1 MTIVQRH
8 EHAALGL
15 DGSILIG
22 TSKRARGELGVID
35 HVDPSTGRSQGQE
48 AVAGTRD
55 VEEAVDVG
63 RAASPEWSGWNPTKR
78 RRALFRLSELITANS
93 DELSVLGA
101 LEAGIPVSLG
111 TGLCTEWL
119 EHSAGWAD
127 RLEGSVI
134 PTDPGRLLDY
144 TLPEP
149 YGVVAVIL
157 TWNAP
162 LASIGMTVAPALAA
176 GCCVIIKP
184 SELAPFSAVRFG
196 ALCLEAGLPP
206 GVVSV
211 LPGAGETGSAI
222 VSHPGV
228 EKVSFTGGATTAKR
242 IAAACAEQLKPCLF
256 ELGGKSA
263 NVVFE
268 DANLE
273 AAVGTAA
280 RVIGLSGQ
288 GCTHPTRMLVQE
300 AVYDEMV
307 ERVAA
312 LYDSIPV
319 GDPLLAGTVMGP
331 VISAGACERIL
342 TMIDRAVGAGAKL
355 VAGGERLGGEHA
367 RGYFIRPTVLAGVA
381 PDSEIARLEVFG
393 PVLAVT
399 PFSDEDEAVSLAN
412 GTDYGLAAYV
422 HTRDMSR
429 AHRMAARLDAGSVG
443 VNGGGVPAGP
453 GAPFGGRK
461 QSGYGAEGG
470 LAGVREF
477 LRYKNVE
484 VVI

>member
-1 MTIVQRH
+1 MSLVQRH
-8 EHAALGL
+8 REAAGGL
-15 DGSILIG
+15 DGSIVIG
-22 TSKRARGELGVID
+22 TSKRRRGELGVIE
-35 HVDPSTGRSQGQE
+35 HVNPSTGRPQAEVAVSGPRDVDE
-48 AVAGTRD
+48 AVGA
-55 VEEAVDVG
+55 A
-63 RAASPEWSGWNPTKR
+63 RAASADWARWNPVAR
-78 RRALFRLSELITANS
+78 RRALFRLSELITAAG
-93 DELSVLGA
+93 EPLSVVGG

-111 TGLCTEWL
+111 TSLCTDWL
-119 EHSAGWAD
+119 EHAAGWAE
-127 RLEGSVI
+127 RLEGAVV
-134 PTDPGRLLDY
+134 PTDPGSILDY

-176 GCCVIIKP
+176 GCCVVVKP
-184 SELAPFSAVRFG
+184 SELAPFSAVRF
-196 ALCLEAGLPP
+196 AELCLEAGLPP
-206 GVVSV
+206 GVVTV
-211 LPGAGETGSAI
+211 TPGAGETGSAL

-228 EKVSFTGGATTAKR
+228 EKVSFTGGAATAKS
-242 IAAACAEQLKPCLF
+242 IAAACAAELKPCLF

-263 NVVFE
+263 NVVFD
-268 DANLE
+268 DADLDR
-273 AAVGTAA
+273 AVGTAA

-288 GCTHPTRMLVQE
+288 GCTHPTRMLVHE
-300 AVYDEMV
+300 AVYEEMV
-307 ERVAA
+307 ERVAS
-312 LYDSIPV
+312 LYESIPV
-319 GDPLLAGTVMGP
+319 GDPLLAQTVMGP
-331 VISAGACERIL
+331 VITVGACERIL
-342 TMIDRAVGAGAKL
+342 AMVDRAVGAGGK
-355 VAGGERLGGEHA
+355 VVTGGDRLGGEHSD
-367 RGYFIRPTVLAGVA
+367 GFFVRPTVLSGVA
-381 PDSEIARLEVFG
+381 PGSEMFDVEVFG

-412 GTDYGLAAYV
+412 GTGYGLAAYV
-422 HTRDMSR
+422 HTRDASR

-461 QSGYGAEGG
+461 QSGYGVEGG